1 MPPVPAQRRA
11 LSYEDPALSDEDV
24 GFLFQIITH
33 AERHPDAD
41 RLPYRVLFKEYDA
54 AIAEHGTEADPGYA
68 CMRFLFKMGSKD
80 VVGSTLFEKF
90 ENLLQQMGIVIEFG
104 NEENETDLYTDNLSV
119 LDVQPKTRPEPV
131 PSEIQTPRLRQRR
144 ASFNSLYDVGDD
156 PTTRSF
162 INRPSSRSSLSRL
175 QTGKPEFET
184 SPAPSHT
191 IGKRRGEPSDRT
203 QLIAQFMDVGRRLI
217 STMDAFQSTQLADK
231 SAKERTQELS
241 SAVKEDRSRRMA
253 EASKAKASNFRRK
266 SRSVRSASSA
276 SSSGSDEEAIDEA
289 DEEEVDE
296 SLVSEEMNGPIEKPE
311 LPPELLYRPS
321 LSDLLRDAS
330 TFNMYRQRALNRRIL
345 TQWMKKAVQARQA
358 HRNMEMSATNRDR
371 GTLIRQA
378 FGTWN
383 SIIREK
389 RQETQT
395 ERFFNHLEERAARAR
410 DVYLLTKA
418 FTHWAAVA
426 SDELQKT
433 TAARRQ
439 ILGVK
444 YFNAWR
450 EITAVN
456 ALKAQRFSLTRPLQ
470 AWKKKADHI
479 KELEEQA
486 VMRHR
491 AKLKHGL
498 YWQWFWSLCERRAP
512 RWYEFCIKR
521 RSLLYWLR
529 TFRKNRERL
538 HEIDTANKHNA
549 LGSALQALRERS
561 KAIGSAEHEADA
573 LQRRKLL
580 RSSLVEWKLQ
590 ARLAPAA
597 NQVAESAD
605 TRIVRSAFNQW
616 VQRIDMLNQ
625 AREMDRRRIMR
636 NSWVAWN
643 DHLRC
648 QALSARIEE
657 RLKIETMYKWILAER
672 YRLMQRIREQ
682 RISREVFSTFV
693 TNIRSKYTR
702 LLHNADIYEERRN
715 DDTLRSRIDLW
726 RNRLTLQRQRDA
738 VAFEFYAPRLVNE
751 SLVAWRSKL
760 DHVAKLEEWSR
771 DARFYFVSTQTLKR
785 WRAAKLDSA
794 KRRRQ
799 EAYATVRR
807 KIKLN
812 LASNAFA
819 KWQSKTREILD
830 IEQQAMQ
837 LERGRNSDIVFELI
851 SRWHEQTTKR
861 LQECEDADSFY
872 SKQIAY
878 DQLIK
883 WAEGVVASRQL
894 EEQAVAFH
902 RLHVLN
908 QANASLRKLN
918 FRIFQIQSS
927 GDTAYSMTER
937 NLRKHARGMF
947 RHWLDKART
956 NLEARDL
963 PGPLVSPTRSQSRLS
978 TRNAE
983 PSIFEPYQIETP
995 FKLYDS
1001 APDLQPQPQSTTP
1014 LATPNNL
1021 SPSKR
1026 AARARVLARAS
1037 TTPATPLHTPFASR
1051 LLREGVGVPTT
1062 SNRRDR
1068 TGRSTALDTPA
1079 VRFVD
1084 EEPDPESPT
1093 SGKGSANRRP
1103 YV

>member
-1 MPPVPAQRRA
+1 MPPVPAQRRT
-11 LSYEDPALSDEDV
+11 LSVEDPALSDEDV

-80 VVGSTLFEKF
+80 VVGATLFEKF
-90 ENLLQQMGIVIEFG
+90 EDLLQQMGIVIEFG
-104 NEENETDLYTDNLSV
+104 NEEGDTDLYTENLSV
-119 LDVQPKTRPEPV
+119 LDVQPRTRAGASAEREV
-131 PSEIQTPRLRQRR
+131 IQTPRPTPRPRR

-175 QTGKPEFET
+175 QTGKPAFEAEPT
-184 SPAPSHT
+184 PSHVV
-191 IGKRRGEPSDRT
+191 GRKRAESPDRT

-217 STMDAFQSTQLADK
+217 SKMDAVQSVNQT
-231 SAKERTQELS
+231 AKEQTREIS
-241 SAVKEDRSRRMA
+241 DAVNEDRSRRMA
-253 EASKAKASNFRRK
+253 ESSRAKGKAKARK
-266 SRSVRSASSA
+266 ARSVRSASS
-276 SSSGSDEEAIDEA
+276 SSSDEDF
-289 DEEEVDE
+289 DDVEEEEEDEDGDE
-296 SLVSEEMNGPIEKPE
+296 SLISEEMNGPIEKPE
-311 LPPELLYRPS
+311 LPPEFLYRPS

-330 TFNMYRQRALNRRIL
+330 TFNMYRQRALNRRL
-345 TQWMKKAVQARQA
+345 LSQWVKKAVQARKA
-358 HRNMEMSATNRDR
+358 HQNMELSAANRDR
-371 GTLIRQA
+371 GTLLRQA

-389 RQETQT
+389 RQEART
-395 ERFFNHLEERAARAR
+395 ERFFSHLGERAARAR

-426 SDELQKT
+426 SDELAKT

-456 ALKAQRFSLTRPLQ
+456 ALKAQRFAVTRPLQ
-470 AWKKKADHI
+470 AWKKKADHV
-479 KELEEQA
+479 KELEA
-486 VMRHR
+486 KAIAHHDT
-491 AKLKHGL
+491 KLKQGL
-498 YWQWFWSLCERRAP
+498 YWKWFWGLCERRAP
-512 RWYEFCIKR
+512 RWYEFVIKR

-529 TFRKNRERL
+529 TFRTNRERM
-538 HEIDTANKHNA
+538 HEIDTGNKHNA
-549 LGSALQALRERS
+549 LGTALHLLRERS
-561 KAIGSAEHEADA
+561 EAITSAEQKAVAMNRH
-573 LQRRKLL
+573 KLL
-580 RSSLVEWKLQ
+580 QGAFNEWKLQ
-590 ARLAPAA
+590 AQLAPAA
-597 NQVAESAD
+597 SHVAETANI
-605 TRIVRSAFNQW
+605 RIMRSAYNQW
-616 VQRIDMLNQ
+616 SKRIDMLKQ

-636 NSWVAWN
+636 NAWVAWN

-648 QALSARIEE
+648 QALSVRIEE

-693 TNIRSKYTR
+693 TNIRSKYTK
-702 LLHNADIYEERRN
+702 LLHNADIHEDQKT
-715 DDTLRSRIDLW
+715 DDQLRSKLDLW
-726 RNRLTLQRQRDA
+726 RNRLALQRQRDV

-760 DHVAKLEEWSR
+760 DHIAKLEEWSR
-771 DARFYFVSTQTLKR
+771 DARFYFVSTHTLKR
-785 WRAAKLDSA
+785 WRAATLDST

-812 LASNAFA
+812 LAANAFS
-819 KWQSKTREILD
+819 KWQSKTQEIQD
-830 IEQQAMQ
+830 IEQQALQ
-837 LERGRNSDIVFELI
+837 LERGRNLDITFELI
-851 SRWHEQTTKR
+851 GRWHDQTTKR
-861 LQECEDADSFY
+861 LQECENADTHYF
-872 SKQIAY
+872 KQIAY

-908 QANASLRKLN
+908 SANAQLRKLSL
-918 FRIFQIQSS
+918 RVFQIQSS
-927 GDTAYSMTER
+927 ADTAYSMSER
-937 NLRKHARGMF
+937 NLRKHSRGMF
-947 RHWLDKART
+947 YRWLDKART
-956 NLEARDL
+956 NLETRDS
-963 PGPLVSPTRSQSRLS
+963 PGPLLSPVRNQSRLS
-978 TRNAE
+978 IRGAE
-983 PSIFEPYQIETP
+983 PSIFDPWQVETP
-995 FKLYDS
+995 FKINEF
-1001 APDLQPQPQSTTP
+1001 APEPQFQPPSTTP
-1014 LATPNNL
+1014 MATPNNL

-1037 TTPATPLHTPFASR
+1037 TTPATPLHTPFAHR
-1051 LLREGVGVPTT
+1051 LLREGVSVPSTI
-1062 SNRRDR
+1062 NRR
-1068 TGRSTALDTPA
+1068 TGRSTALGTPA

-1103 YV
+1103 QV

>member
-1 MPPVPAQRRA
+1 MSPAPAQRRA

-80 VVGSTLFEKF
+80 VVGATLFEKF

-104 NEENETDLYTDNLSV
+104 NEWGDTDLYTENSSV
-119 LDVQPKTRPEPV
+119 LDVQSRPRVDTTEPEV
-131 PSEIQTPRLRQRR
+131 IQTPRPKPTPRPRR

-175 QTGKPEFET
+175 QTGKPEFEADHT
-184 SPAPSHT
+184 PRHTLGKKRAESP
-191 IGKRRGEPSDRT
+191 DRT

-217 STMDAFQSTQLADK
+217 SKMDAFQSANQT
-231 SAKERTQELS
+231 AKEQTREMS
-241 SAVKEDRSRRMA
+241 DAVNEDRSRRMA
-253 EASKAKASNFRRK
+253 ESSKAKGKARARK
-266 SRSVRSASSA
+266 ARSVRSVSTSS
-276 SSSGSDEEAIDEA
+276 SDEELD
-289 DEEEVDE
+289 DVEEEEEEEEGDE
-296 SLVSEEMNGPIEKPE
+296 SLASEEMNGPIEKPD

-330 TFNMYRQRALNRRIL
+330 TFNMYRQRALNRRL
-345 TQWMKKAVQARQA
+345 LNQWVKKAVQARKA
-358 HRNMEMSATNRDR
+358 HQNMELSAANKDR
-371 GTLIRQA
+371 GTLLRQA
-378 FGTWN
+378 FGSWN

-389 RQETQT
+389 RQEART

-426 SDELQKT
+426 SDELAKT

-456 ALKAQRFSLTRPLQ
+456 ALKAQRFAVTRPLQ
-470 AWKKKADHI
+470 AWKKKADHV
-479 KELEEQA
+479 KELEAQA
-486 VMRHR
+486 VAHHD
-491 AKLKHGL
+491 AKLKHSL
-498 YWQWFWSLCERRAP
+498 YWKWFWGLCERRAP
-512 RWYEFCIKR
+512 RWYDFVIKR

-529 TFRKNRERL
+529 TFRTNRERI
-538 HEIDTANKHNA
+538 HEIDIGNKHNA
-549 LGSALQALRERS
+549 LGTALHFLRERS
-561 KAIGSAEHEADA
+561 EAIKSAEQQAVAMDRH
-573 LQRRKLL
+573 KLL
-580 RSSLVEWKLQ
+580 QGAFNEWKLQ
-590 ARLAPAA
+590 AQLAPAA
-597 NQVAESAD
+597 NHVAETAD
-605 TRIVRSAFNQW
+605 FRIMRSAYNQW
-616 VQRIDMLNQ
+616 TKRIDMLDQ
-625 AREMDRRRIMR
+625 ARGMDRQRVMR
-636 NSWVAWN
+636 NAWVSWN

-648 QALSARIEE
+648 LALSARIEE

-693 TNIRSKYTR
+693 TNIRSKYTK
-702 LLHNADIYEERRN
+702 LLRNADIHEEQKN
-715 DDTLRSRIDLW
+715 EDQLRSKLDLW
-726 RNRLTLQRQRDA
+726 RNRLALQRQRDV

-771 DARFYFVSTQTLKR
+771 DARFYFVSTHTLKR
-785 WRAAKLDSA
+785 WRAATLDST
-794 KRRRQ
+794 KRRRK

-812 LASNAFA
+812 LAANAFS
-819 KWQSKTREILD
+819 KWLSKSREIQD
-830 IEQQAMQ
+830 IEQQALQ
-837 LERGRNSDIVFELI
+837 LERGRNLDIILELMG
-851 SRWHEQTTKR
+851 RWHDQTAKR
-861 LQECEDADSFY
+861 LQECEDADSHYF
-872 SKQIAY
+872 KQLAY

-894 EEQAVAFH
+894 KEQAIAFY

-908 QANASLRKLN
+908 SANASLRKLSL
-918 FRIFQIQSS
+918 RVFQIQSS
-927 GDTAYSMTER
+927 ADTAYSMRER
-937 NLRKHARGMF
+937 NLRKHSKGMF
-947 RHWLDKART
+947 YRWLDKART
-956 NLEARDL
+956 NLEARDS
-963 PGPLVSPTRSQSRLS
+963 PGPLVSPVRNQSRLS
-978 TRNAE
+978 TRGAE
-983 PSIFEPYQIETP
+983 PSIFDPWQVETP
-995 FKLYDS
+995 FKMDF
-1001 APDLQPQPQSTTP
+1001 APEPQLQPPSTTP
-1014 LATPNNL
+1014 IATPNNL

-1037 TTPATPLHTPFASR
+1037 TTPATPLHTPFAHR
-1051 LLREGVGVPTT
+1051 LLREGVSVPSTT
-1062 SNRRDR
+1062 NRRA
-1068 TGRSTALDTPA
+1068 GRFSALGTPA

-1103 YV
+1103 QV